1 MLHNQSVAPALSP
14 TAPVMVALTTSFVV
28 RPTMA
33 VLPGLCPPNWTNN
46 NTIDCI
52 NATMDNA
59 VGMGGTSSSFTGFP
73 GQDGAVMGYDG
84 NYSLPR
90 DGLFEFGMDPL
101 ERVVS
106 TIAPVFFG
114 IIGLA
119 GLLGNALVILEAVLI
134 SMRLEDD
141 SKDERRIRVN
151 SAHLGNFSIV
161 IYNFVYIYENDLF
174 EAVTL
179 M

>member
-1 MLHNQSVAPALSP
+1 
-14 TAPVMVALTTSFVV
+14 
-28 RPTMA
+28 MA

-59 VGMGGTSSSFTGFP
+59 VGIGGTSASFTGFP

-90 DGLFEFGMDPL
+90 NGLFEFEMDPL

-106 TIAPVFFG
+106 QLCPCFSASSD
-114 IIGLA
+114 LRA
-119 GLLGNALVILEAVLI
+119 CWD
-134 SMRLEDD
+134 MR
-141 SKDERRIRVN
+141 SSFWMN
-151 SAHLGNFSIV
+151 NYF
-161 IYNFVYIYENDLF
+161 
-174 EAVTL
+174 
-179 M
+179 